1 MIVTRRR
8 RRRLRLGRY
17 ALPLLALAAL
27 AFALWW
33 PPSHNAIANGP
44 LKPVWTAGGSALGVA
59 AKPLSF
65 AAQQQT
71 IVDRNREIRSLNG
84 QLEQSRQAQAADDAR
99 VAAAQ
104 QQVQQMLAQPHPTPA
119 VAVHPSGVTGTVTTS
134 QVAGAAA
141 PPSDEEKRLAAAWGA
156 MDPDKVSAI
165 AQRLPVAEV
174 TRILGA
180 MDPDDAAEVLNAL
193 PPKLGAQV
201 SAAYAQVSEA
211 SRR

>member
-8 RRRLRLGRY
+8 RRRPRVGRY
-17 ALPLLALAAL
+17 ALPLLALVAL
-27 AFALWW
+27 GFALWW

-44 LKPVWTAGGSALGVA
+44 LKPVWTIGSSALGVA

-65 AAQQQT
+65 VAQQQT
-71 IVDRNREIRSLNG
+71 IVDRNREIRTLNG

-119 VAVHPSGVTGTVTTS
+119 VAVGPSGAPGTAATAET
-134 QVAGAAA
+134 AAA
-141 PPSDEEKRLAAAWGA
+141 SAPTSDDEKRLAAAWAA
-156 MDPDKVSAI
+156 MDPEKVSAL

-201 SAAYAQVSEA
+201 SAAYAQVSDA